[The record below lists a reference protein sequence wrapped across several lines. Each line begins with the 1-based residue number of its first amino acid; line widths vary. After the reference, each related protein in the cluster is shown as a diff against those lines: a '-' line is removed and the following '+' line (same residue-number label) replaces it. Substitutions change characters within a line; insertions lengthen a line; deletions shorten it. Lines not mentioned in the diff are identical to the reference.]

1 VAAGDAIQK
10 SKNLQ
15 DLHRKYLERV
25 QSARS
30 SALLAKIVNCL
41 FDIPAMTIS
50 ITMRE
55 LDISYNSTKNNI
67 QKLID
72 LKILKIG
79 PDSHPQWYYAEEIM
93 RIGSE

>member
-1 VAAGDAIQK
+1 
-10 SKNLQ
+10 
-15 DLHRKYLERV
+15 
-25 QSARS
+25 
-30 SALLAKIVNCL
+30 
-41 FDIPAMTIS
+41 MTIS